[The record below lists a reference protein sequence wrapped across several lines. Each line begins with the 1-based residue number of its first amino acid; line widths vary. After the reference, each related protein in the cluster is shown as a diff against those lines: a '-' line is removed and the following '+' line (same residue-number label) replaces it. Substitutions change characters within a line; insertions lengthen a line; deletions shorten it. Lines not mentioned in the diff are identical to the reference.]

1 MKNFYKQ
8 MTNIEKTHA
17 FLYDVFNQSV
27 YLNQNPKEKTYRL
40 EHTIRVANIGSMIAK
55 AEGFNQ
61 EATIIGC
68 LLHDLAYA
76 EEFKSKDD
84 WMNHGR
90 RSAQLAREF
99 LDELSID
106 EKLKAEILYGIAIH
120 VDDQAG
126 YDGPNTQLAQ
136 TIGEADNID
145 RFDMIR
151 LTQTIAGMEL
161 HTLSVEEQMTL
172 VMDKLSHLL
181 GLKNIVHSTKTSNDL
196 WQERLN
202 VQIHYFERLK
212 NQLQRSNDITL

>member
-1 MKNFYKQ
+1 

-17 FLYDVFNQSV
+17 FLNDVFNQSH
-27 YLNQNPKEKTYRL
+27 YLNKNPKEKAYRL
-40 EHTIRVANIGSMIAK
+40 EHTIRVANIGALIAK

-76 EEFKSKDD
+76 EEFESKED
-84 WMNHGR
+84 WLNHGR
-90 RSAQLAREF
+90 RSAQMASDF

-106 EKLKAEILYGIAIH
+106 PGLKEEILYGIAIH

-126 YDGPNTQLAQ
+126 YDGPNTKLAQ

-151 LTQTIAGMEL
+151 LSQTITDMKL
-161 HTLSVEEQMTL
+161 HSLSIEEQVPL
-172 VMDKLSHLL
+172 VLDKLSHLNA
-181 GLKNIVHSTKTSNDL
+181 LKNIVHSTKTSNDL
-196 WQERLN
+196 WQERLSY
-202 VQIHYFERLK
+202 QISFFEKLK
-212 NQLQRSNDITL
+212 NQLQRSNVITQ